1 MDEPLNIDFISE
13 ITWANYKIAK
23 EAERI
28 KGLEERGNRRTKT
41 YTKRL
46 GGSNKGKQSITE

>member
-13 ITWANYKIAK
+13 ITWANYEIAK

-28 KGLEERGNRRTKT
+28 KELEYRGRTNNIRTEKIN
-41 YTKRL
+41 KRPR
-46 GGSNKGKQSITE
+46 SNH

>member
-13 ITWANYKIAK
+13 ITWANYEIAK

-28 KGLEERGNRRTKT
+28 KELECRGRTNNIRIKKND
-41 YTKRL
+41 KRFR
-46 GGSNKGKQSITE
+46 SNH

>member
-28 KGLEERGNRRTKT
+28 KGLEERGSRRTEK
-41 YTKRL
+41 YIKGL
-46 GGSNKGKQSITE
+46 GSLDKSK

>member
-23 EAERI
+23 EVERI
-28 KGLEERGNRRTKT
+28 KELEHRGRTNNTRTKKIN
-41 YTKRL
+41 KRL
-46 GGSNKGKQSITE
+46 GSNH

>member
-13 ITWANYKIAK
+13 ITWANYEIAK

-28 KGLEERGNRRTKT
+28 RELEHRGRTNNTRTKKINKRPRGNH
-41 YTKRL
+41 
-46 GGSNKGKQSITE
+46 

>member
-13 ITWANYKIAK
+13 ITWANYEIAK

-28 KGLEERGNRRTKT
+28 KELENRGRTDNTRTKKVNKRPRGN
-41 YTKRL
+41 Y
-46 GGSNKGKQSITE
+46 

>member
-13 ITWANYKIAK
+13 ITWTNYEIAK

-28 KGLEERGNRRTKT
+28 KELEYRGRTVNTRIKKIN
-41 YTKRL
+41 KRPR
-46 GGSNKGKQSITE
+46 SNH

>member
-13 ITWANYKIAK
+13 ITWANYHIAK

-28 KGLEERGNRRTKT
+28 KELETCGDRRIKT
-41 YTKRL
+41 CNKRF
-46 GGSNKGKQSITE
+46 GSFNKSE

>member
-13 ITWANYKIAK
+13 ITWANYEIAK

-28 KGLEERGNRRTKT
+28 KGLKERGNRRTKK
-41 YTKRL
+41 YTK
-46 GGSNKGKQSITE
+46 GFGSSNKSK